1 MSFSLYL
8 FAFKNHQ
15 VDHRYGGELARA
27 LSAHRDI
34 NTIEARRFEYQH
46 EDGGRAL
53 FSIAADENVSS
64 IDVTVFQLTKGLVDY
79 LFELQQQWQ
88 LVLIDVQG
96 DVKTSNNE
104 AEHPI
109 IFVLSQADV
118 EHLPSDYHSPRCVL
132 ENKVMLYDYLSISFT
147 AWQRYRDQVIGRDNS
162 QLIDDSKCLF
172 ELIAAPLPLMLRQQL
187 WAKIQHKLA
196 EHGVEDAFHDV
207 LSSLDA
213 QLNGQKQW
221 VWLQVDVRDHNEV
234 LWQAKA
240 IAKTL
245 DLGEFIDD
253 ERGKDDLLADSAC
266 LHALSG
272 FDLWL
277 SQFRRSFILIEN
289 GDTYFGFV
297 VADED
302 VDNTLGL
309 FKRLSLNGQAIRH
322 IADDYAAA
330 VKKSLDEAKAM
341 ATEKGLISEFPTD
354 YPILK
359 QDTAQS
365 GVMIIPLEVSKT
377 SLKNSVAEQAN
388 NALALGR
395 IPLICLSAPWCEPC
409 QDMFVVLHQQGAQSV
424 MQKIAIILL
433 DIEDW
438 GVHLGSIDIQPSCIP
453 VFFDVNLDGSA
464 GNNSVDGNAWG
475 EPADAIE
482 IAGILR
488 ETFGLH

>member
-8 FAFKNHQ
+8 FAFNNHQ
-15 VDHRYGGELARA
+15 VDHRYGNELASA

-64 IDVTVFQLTKGLVDY
+64 IDVTVFQMSKGLADY

-88 LVLIDVQG
+88 LVLINVQG
-96 DVKTSNNE
+96 DVKTSNKE
-104 AEHPI
+104 AEHPT
-109 IFVLSQADV
+109 IFVLSQADL

-132 ENKVMLYDYLSISFT
+132 ENNVMLYDYLSISFT
-147 AWQRYRDQVIGRDNS
+147 AWQRYRDQVIGTGNS
-162 QLIDDSKCLF
+162 QFVDDSQCLF

-187 WAKIQHKLA
+187 WAKIRPKLV

-240 IAKTL
+240 IAKTIG
-245 DLGEFIDD
+245 LGEFIDD
-253 ERGKDDLLADSAC
+253 EHAKDDLMADSAC

-277 SQFRRSFILIEN
+277 SQFGRSFILVEN

-297 VADED
+297 VADDD

-322 IADDYAAA
+322 IADDYVAA
-330 VKKSLDEAKAM
+330 VKESLDEAKAM
-341 ATEKGLISEFPTD
+341 ATEKGLISEFSTD

-365 GVMIIPLEVSKT
+365 GVMIVRVEASKT

-409 QDMFVVLHQQGAQSV
+409 QDMLVVLHQQGAQTV

-438 GVHLGSIDIQPSCIP
+438 GGHLRSIDIQPSCIP
-453 VFFDVNLDGSA
+453 VFFDVNVDGRA
-464 GNNSVDGNAWG
+464 GNKSVDGNAWG